1 MKTMWAITFFCCI
14 IAVPAFSQVSLKPD
28 DLDKIRLIVNDVV
41 KKEITDS
48 EARMKDYVNVR
59 FDSIERQFDGVEKRF
74 VGIEKRFEGIE
85 KQIESVDKR
94 VTQGIN
100 ITYGLIALIVV
111 AVNIPQVISVW
122 QGRQQK
128 ELDRKI
134 DTLVQRIEMLEQ
146 QRIVNP

>member
-1 MKTMWAITFFCCI
+1 MKTIWTITFLCCI
-14 IAVPAFSQVSLKPD
+14 IAVPAFSQASLKPE

-94 VTQGIN
+94 VIQGIN
-100 ITYGLIALIVV
+100 ITYGLTALIVV
-111 AVNIPQVISVW
+111 AVGIPQVISVW

-128 ELDRKI
+128 ELNRK
-134 DTLVQRIEMLEQ
+134 
-146 QRIVNP
+146 